1 MKCLGRDRCEVRLG
15 SWRSSDASLSM
26 KCLGRDRCEVRL
38 GSWRSSDASRSMKCL
53 GRDRCEVHLGLH
65 LAWVIFSCFCLLARE
80 LSHPPRRSSF
90 NLPRLQRMPTLL
102 RFAELKASAS
112 HFSSSLTSTKS
123 MQQPISV
130 LYELGDK
137 SEQVLFSIGQLH
149 WWNVTEFLG
158 NYKICSRDPDSR
170 VEVWCWIFWKYLG
183 THFD

>member
-1 MKCLGRDRCEVRLG
+1 MW
-15 SWRSSDASLSM
+15 STSRSSLSM
-26 KCLGRDRCEVRL
+26 SHFLL
-38 GSWRSSDASRSMKCL
+38 
-53 GRDRCEVHLGLH
+53 
-65 LAWVIFSCFCLLARE
+65 FCQLARE

-90 NLPRLQRMPTLL
+90 NLSRLQRMPTLL

-112 HFSSSLTSTKS
+112 HSSSSLTSTKS

-170 VEVWCWIFWKYLG
+170 VEVWCWIFWKYLELILISWQITQTG
-183 THFD
+183 FMWGLLNLSYLAARGSIDAW

>member
-1 MKCLGRDRCEVRLG
+1 MW
-15 SWRSSDASLSM
+15 STSRSSLSM
-26 KCLGRDRCEVRL
+26 SHFLL
-38 GSWRSSDASRSMKCL
+38 
-53 GRDRCEVHLGLH
+53 
-65 LAWVIFSCFCLLARE
+65 FCQLARE

-112 HFSSSLTSTKS
+112 HSSSSLTSTKS

-170 VEVWCWIFWKYLG
+170 VEVWCWIFWKYLELISISWQITQTG
-183 THFD
+183 FMWGLLNLSYLAARGSIDAS